1 MNLNEKQI
9 ENVERMAVKV
19 AKYVHPQNGAQLIG
33 AYDGDGGVNVFESG
47 KSSSHPPLVTFR
59 VVTIDG
65 RICVTPADTEA
76 TKAGHVATVKRS
88 DVV

>member
-1 MNLNEKQI
+1 MTLSEKQI

-19 AKYVHPQNGAQLIG
+19 AKYMHPQNGAPLIG

-47 KSSSHPPLVTFR
+47 KSSSQPPLLSFR

-65 RICVTPADTEA
+65 RLCVTPAEPA
-76 TKAGHVATVKRS
+76 TR
-88 DVV
+88 